1 MQYTILSKRFAPSV
15 INFLRGIIYIATP
28 ASLTQNM
35 KIIPPFKA
43 ACKALVVN
51 KVENTNDPNN
61 AHMFASDLIHEELDD
76 IFRIRSL
83 LTAFNLLTEFKN
95 QFQELEAVYPI
106 FEHILQLLKI
116 YDFKQYPLNVR
127 DHIKKLRT
135 ELELLRNKKL
145 EYIVQEKKRPKPLKT
160 YEPKIMTM

>member
-28 ASLTQNM
+28 TSLTQNM
-35 KIIPPFKA
+35 KIIPPFKTA
-43 ACKALVVN
+43 YKALVVN
-51 KVENTNDPNN
+51 KAENTIDPNST
-61 AHMFASDLIHEELDD
+61 HMFASDLIHEELDD
-76 IFRIRSL
+76 IFRIKSL
-83 LTAFNLLTEFKN
+83 LTAVNLLIEFKN
-95 QFQELEAVYPI
+95 QLQELEAVYPI

-116 YDFKQYPLNVR
+116 NDFKQHPPYIR

-135 ELELLRNKKL
+135 ELEFLRNKKL

-160 YEPKIMTM
+160 YEPKIMTV